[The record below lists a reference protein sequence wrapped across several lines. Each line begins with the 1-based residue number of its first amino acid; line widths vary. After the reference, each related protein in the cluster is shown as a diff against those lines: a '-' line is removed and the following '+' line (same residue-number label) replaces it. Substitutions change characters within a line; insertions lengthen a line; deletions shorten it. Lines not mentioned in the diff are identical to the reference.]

1 MSNELLKANIMRR
14 MTELVPVMN
23 KLVADIE
30 SLPARDR
37 IEVEE
42 KIDALIGAFHQDD
55 SLDVRTS

>member
-1 MSNELLKANIMRR
+1 MSNELLKADIMRR

-42 KIDALIGAFHQDD
+42 KIEKLIEAFQPGD
-55 SLDVRTS
+55 SIEVRTS